1 MKWALLALAAL
12 AALLPL
18 RMGESAATF
27 VASSANPAASFATA
41 SDFNTVAVALSD
53 PGAVL
58 RGSVTLTATAASNRG
73 IASVRFQRAGAGTST
88 WTDVCVDTVAPYTC
102 AWNDADGLY
111 DVRAVAL
118 DSAGYSR
125 TATVTGRRIDNTAPA
140 TTLTDPGS
148 PLTGAKTLSATA
160 SDAGSGVASVALQYR
175 SGGEWT
181 TICAQASCSWST
193 SALPDGLY
201 DLRSLATDTAG
212 NTSTS
217 VVSNRRVDN
226 RAPSIAV
233 NSPATARGTITVS
246 STLDDGAGSGV
257 ASVRYQFRSGA
268 GAWSDV
274 CNATSAPFTCSADT
288 AGVPDGVY
296 DVRAIATDG
305 VGLATTSATLSL
317 RVDNTAPS
325 SVALTDPGS
334 PLSGSVTLTA
344 TAVDAGSGIASVRIE
359 RAPAGGSTWTEVC
372 TDTAAPYSC
381 AWSDADG
388 LYDLRAVATD
398 VAGNTR
404 TSAVVASRRL
414 DTAGPAVTLTDPG
427 SPLRGS
433 VTLNAT
439 ATDPAGVAS
448 VTFQR
453 KSSSGSTWTTICTDN
468 AAPYTC
474 AWSTSA
480 DGAYDLRATA
490 LDTLGRS
497 TNSAVVAS
505 RQVDNTAPVASAVSA
520 VNGSGTAGPDRRRRR
535 AHLHL
540 LRGDGGGLDPRRLER
555 RGDQRQ
561 RARDRL
567 GLERQAVDLG
577 RGEHDAARDRR

>member
-1 MKWALLALAAL
+1 M
-12 AALLPL
+12 
-18 RMGESAATF
+18 
-27 VASSANPAASFATA
+27 
-41 SDFNTVAVALSD
+41 
-53 PGAVL
+53 
-58 RGSVTLTATAASNRG
+58 
-73 IASVRFQRAGAGTST
+73 
-88 WTDVCVDTVAPYTC
+88 
-102 AWNDADGLY
+102 
-111 DVRAVAL
+111 
-118 DSAGYSR
+118 
-125 TATVTGRRIDNTAPA
+125 
-140 TTLTDPGS
+140 
-148 PLTGAKTLSATA
+148 
-160 SDAGSGVASVALQYR
+160 
-175 SGGEWT
+175 
-181 TICAQASCSWST
+181 
-193 SALPDGLY
+193 
-201 DLRSLATDTAG
+201 
-212 NTSTS
+212 
-217 VVSNRRVDN
+217 
-226 RAPSIAV
+226 
-233 NSPATARGTITVS
+233 
-246 STLDDGAGSGV
+246 
-257 ASVRYQFRSGA
+257 RYQFRFGA
-268 GAWSDV
+268 GAWIDV

-404 TSAVVASRRL
+404 TSAVVANRRL

-439 ATDPAGVAS
+439 AIDPAGVAS

-453 KSSSGSTWTTICTDN
+453 KSSSGSTWATICTDN

-474 AWSTSA
+474 AWLTSA
-480 DGAYDLRATA
+480 GAYDLRATA

-520 VNGSGTAGPDRRRRR
+520 VNGSGTLGRIDAGDVLTFTYSEAMAAGSILAGWNGAAINVNVRVT
-535 AHLHL
+535 AS
-540 LRGDGGGLDPRRLER
+540 GSN
-555 RGDQRQ
+555 
-561 RARDRL
+561 DRL
-567 GLERQAVDLG
+567 SIW
-577 RGEHDAARDRR
+577 DAANTTQLAIAGDLQLSADKTTAGARLAGTAVLSGSQVVVTVGALASGSVRTAATTTAMIWTPVTTATDLAGNAVSSAALTEANPADVDF